1 MARYVSAVPSSQSS
15 GELTLVQFWV
25 RFVLGPIARALYR
38 PAVRGIENVPRQGAV
53 ILALN
58 HRAAL
63 DTAVVALITPRA
75 VRFLGKSEYFTG
87 RGLKGW
93 LMAHFLGGLGYV
105 PVDRGNARAGLAALE
120 AGRRVLAAQGVFAIY
135 PEGTRS
141 RDGRLHRGHTGV
153 ATLALSTGATVVP
166 VALTGTENLQPGRRR
181 IPRLAKLEAT
191 FGIPLDFSRYEGME
205 SSPAIR
211 RAVTDEIMYALMNLT
226 GLEYSDSYHK
236 PPSQRTA

>member
-1 MARYVSAVPSSQSS
+1 VSSSAGSGDARDVDRDQRWSATLGLFPLGLSI
-15 GELTLVQFWV
+15 GEPTLVQLLV

-38 PAVRGIENVPRQGAV
+38 PVVRGIEDVPRQGAV

-75 VRFLGKSEYFTG
+75 VRFLGKAEYFTG

-93 LMAHFLGGLGYV
+93 LM
-105 PVDRGNARAGLAALE
+105 
-120 AGRRVLAAQGVFAIY
+120 
-135 PEGTRS
+135 
-141 RDGRLHRGHTGV
+141 
-153 ATLALSTGATVVP
+153 
-166 VALTGTENLQPGRRR
+166 
-181 IPRLAKLEAT
+181 KAT
-191 FGIPLDFSRYEGME
+191 FGTPLDFSRYEGME

-226 GLEYSDSYHK
+226 GLEYVDHYHK
-236 PPSQRTA
+236 PPSSQRTA